1 MHAQSFVALSICFLL
16 KATTIRAQACY
27 FPDGSISTRDAPCR
41 ASSPDQPS
49 PCCAATDVCLDNALC
64 LAQSGSESIS
74 RGTCTDETWRSSECP
89 QYCQDVYTSVG
100 VGIFTAANGRSY
112 CCGPPNS
119 SDTCKQTT
127 RGSNTPFPLVAGRVI
142 YNRTSGSISPNVS
155 DTTTVTVTSTV
166 VISASPPSSPSQ
178 DLTSRPNSS
187 CPSDKSTAVGLG
199 VGVPL
204 GTACLC
210 ALGLLW
216 RQRSREQGARREAR
230 ALEEKYHG
238 VRNEQQ
244 GHSMS
249 VDGTVQ
255 ELQHEYRNPDEIDG
269 RLVYEIP
276 DHRAG

>member
-1 MHAQSFVALSICFLL
+1 MSTILSGRSVITRACESEIILLPSLLLLCFLVPWWYQKL
-16 KATTIRAQACY
+16 LEFHQ
-27 FPDGSISTRDAPCR
+27 
-41 ASSPDQPS
+41 
-49 PCCAATDVCLDNALC
+49 CLHFC
-64 LAQSGSESIS
+64 LL
-74 RGTCTDETWRSSECP
+74 
-89 QYCQDVYTSVG
+89 VNTSVG

-142 YNRTSGSISPNVS
+142 YNRTSGSIWPNVS

-166 VISASPPSSPSQ
+166 VISAAPPSSTSPPSQ

-216 RQRSREQGARREAR
+216 KQRSREQGARREAR

-238 VRNEQQ
+238 LRAEQH
-244 GHSMS
+244 GNSMS

-255 ELQHEYRNPDEIDG
+255 ELQHVYRNPDEIDG